1 MNSLLC
7 HHDPLQSLLFLS
19 LQSYLLLENRCG
31 ERRVHLLANYNL
43 VLQEKEDEAMYQK
56 GYRKLVCEL
65 FLIVEMN
72 RVNGTVM
79 KLLSLIQ
86 MNLLILF
93 VTKSLRICITIGI
106 LIIRCTC
113 WKFSTTCWTS
123 VMLQLSLLIII
134 YSFDPWNNAI
144 WMV

>member
-1 MNSLLC
+1 M
-7 HHDPLQSLLFLS
+7 
-19 LQSYLLLENRCG
+19 
-31 ERRVHLLANYNL
+31 LANYNL

-106 LIIRCTC
+106 LIMAASVLLSPPGFVKI
-113 WKFSTTCWTS
+113 TS
-123 VMLQLSLLIII
+123 QA
-134 YSFDPWNNAI
+134 AI
-144 WMV
+144 